1 MHRISAVFLMTL
13 ALAASTADAADI
25 LTVADV
31 QAVSGLASMATV
43 AKKSQTGAGGDLN
56 FVNAEK
62 KLVLMVAIQD
72 LSVFATWKRMLSR
85 DAVAGIGDEAF
96 TGPREGAQPYVIY
109 FRKGAK
115 AVSLSSFFDRSG
127 RPLLTPAQLTELAR
141 IAASRL

>member
-1 MHRISAVFLMTL
+1 MHRISAAFLVAI
-13 ALAASTADAADI
+13 ALAASTAGAADI

-31 QAVSGLASMATV
+31 QAVSGLPSIGTV
-43 AKKSQTGAGGDLN
+43 PKKSQTGAGGDLN

-72 LSVFATWKRMLSR
+72 LSTFATWKRMLAR

-96 TGPREGAQPYVIY
+96 TGPREGAQPYVVY
-109 FRKGAK
+109 FRKGGK
-115 AVSLSSFFDRSG
+115 AVSVSSFFDRSG
-127 RPLLTPAQLTELAR
+127 KPLLTPGQLTELAR